1 MSLILCTDTSTKA
14 CSVALSQDGKILAEL
29 LIHEEGF
36 THAEQLHSLLQK
48 VLDDAGVTWKD
59 LDAMAIGKGPGS
71 YTGLRIGVSA
81 AKGIC
86 YALKIPLIA
95 IPTLKIMAV
104 HASRLEAIPAQA
116 TLRPM
121 IDARRMEVYTA
132 AYSPTFEELKK
143 VEAHVLEEDSF
154 ADELKSSHTYF
165 FGDGMDKCR
174 HLLSAKLNAH
184 FIEEVIPSASAMAVL
199 ADEAFKA
206 ERFEDVAYFE
216 PFYLKEFLAKPPKK
230 MV

>member
-14 CSVALSQDGKILAEL
+14 CSVALSQDGNVIAEL
-29 LIHEEGF
+29 LINEEGF

-48 VLDDAGVTWKD
+48 VLDDAGVNWKD

-104 HASRLEAIPAQA
+104 HASQGETIPAQA

-132 AYSPTFEELKK
+132 LYNFKGEEIRPVSAEIIDLDFL
-143 VEAHVLEEDSF
+143 ADLLESN
-154 ADELKSSHTYF
+154 KIMF
-165 FGDGMDKCR
+165 FGNGAEKCR
-174 HLLSAKLNAH
+174 NQIIHKNAIFEGPMATSAPIL
-184 FIEEVIPSASAMAVL
+184 ASAAMTAVG
-199 ADEAFKA
+199 
-206 ERFEDVAYFE
+206 
-216 PFYLKEFLAKPPKK
+216 
-230 MV
+230 